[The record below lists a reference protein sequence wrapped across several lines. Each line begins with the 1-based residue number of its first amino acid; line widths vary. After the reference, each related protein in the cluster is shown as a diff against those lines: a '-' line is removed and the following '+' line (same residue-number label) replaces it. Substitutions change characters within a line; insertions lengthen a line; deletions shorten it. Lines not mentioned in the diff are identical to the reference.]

1 MGNFQKTK
9 ISLLALAAVL
19 CWMGAVSGN
28 AQETYVTAPPPQL
41 NLPAGSWISVVVN
54 QPLSSDQNRPGDLFL
69 ASLAQPLV
77 VNGFVVARRGQTLE
91 GRIVVAERAGRRTG
105 TSRLGLELT
114 EISLVDGTQLP
125 VVTEW
130 VEHVGPAS
138 AGEDAVTIASTAGI
152 GAVIGA
158 AADGGFGAGM
168 GAIAGA
174 AASTIGVLATRGK
187 PTVVYP
193 EAMLTFRTLSPL
205 TIDTVNAEAAFQP
218 VQQEDYEPAALQRRS
233 ASRAGPGYRYYDAR
247 YPHYQGRYPRDSHY
261 SYGYPYLYY
270 EPYPRYLYGPT
281 IVIRPAPRFYRPRV
295 LRPLV
300 ISPRIVIGGG
310 RSRGDSWRGRGGDS
324 RRGDSRRGRG
334 GDFRGGNS
342 RGRGRGR

>member
-1 MGNFQKTK
+1 MRRFQDTK
-9 ISLLALAAVL
+9 VRLSALVVAW
-19 CWMGAVSGN
+19 CWTGAVSGFP
-28 AQETYVTAPPPQL
+28 QETYVTAPPPQL
-41 NLPAGSWISVVVN
+41 DLPAGSWISVVVN

-69 ASLAQPLV
+69 ASLAQPIV
-77 VNGFVVARRGQTLE
+77 VNGFVVARRGQTVE

-130 VEHVGPAS
+130 VEHVGPAT
-138 AGEDAVTIASTAGI
+138 AGEDAVAIATTTGL

-193 EAMLTFRTLSPL
+193 ESMLTFRTLSPL
-205 TIDTVNAEAAFQP
+205 TIDTVNAEGAFQP
-218 VQQEDYEPAALQRRS
+218 VRQEDYEPAALQRRS
-233 ASRAGPGYRYYDAR
+233 GARGGPGYRYYDV
-247 YPHYQGRYPRDSHY
+247 HYKRYPRRSHFY
-261 SYGYPYLYY
+261 SYYSFGYPYPYY

-281 IVIRPAPRFYRPRV
+281 IVIRPAPRIYRPRIYG
-295 LRPLV
+295 PPI
-300 ISPRIVIGGG
+300 ISPRIYIGGD
-310 RSRGDSWRGRGGDS
+310 RSRGHEWRGRGGDY
-324 RRGDSRRGRG
+324 RRGDFGRGRG

-342 RGRGRGR
+342 RGRGR

>member
-1 MGNFQKTK
+1 MGNFKK
-9 ISLLALAAVL
+9 RMISLSALAVAVS
-19 CWMGAVSGN
+19 WMGAVPGN
-28 AQETYVTAPPPQL
+28 AQETYLTTPPPQL
-41 NLPAGSWISVVVN
+41 NLPAGSWISVWVN
-54 QPLSSDQNRPGDLFL
+54 QPISSDQNRPGDLFL
-69 ASLAQPLV
+69 ASLAQPLI
-77 VNGFVVARRGQTLE
+77 VNGFVIARRGQTLE

-114 EISLVDGTQLP
+114 EISLVDGAQLP

-138 AGEDAVTIASTAGI
+138 AGGDAVTIATTTGI

-193 EAMLTFRTLSPL
+193 ESMLTFRTLSPL

-233 ASRAGPGYRYYDAR
+233 APQAGPGYRYYDAR
-247 YPHYQGRYPRDSHY
+247 YQRRYPRYSHSHY

-281 IVIRPAPRFYRPRV
+281 VVIRPSPRFYRPRV
-295 LRPLV
+295 ISPLV

-324 RRGDSRRGRG
+324 RRGDSWRGRG

>member
-1 MGNFQKTK
+1 
-9 ISLLALAAVL
+9 
-19 CWMGAVSGN
+19 
-28 AQETYVTAPPPQL
+28 
-41 NLPAGSWISVVVN
+41 
-54 QPLSSDQNRPGDLFL
+54 
-69 ASLAQPLV
+69 
-77 VNGFVVARRGQTLE
+77 
-91 GRIVVAERAGRRTG
+91 
-105 TSRLGLELT
+105 
-114 EISLVDGTQLP
+114 
-125 VVTEW
+125 
-130 VEHVGPAS
+130 
-138 AGEDAVTIASTAGI
+138 
-152 GAVIGA
+152 
-158 AADGGFGAGM
+158 
-168 GAIAGA
+168 
-174 AASTIGVLATRGK
+174 IGVLATRGK

-193 EAMLTFRTLSPL
+193 ESMLTFRTLSPL

-233 ASRAGPGYRYYDAR
+233 SPRAGPGYRYYDVR
-247 YPHYQGRYPRDSHY
+247 YKGRYPRYSRYDFHY
-261 SYGYPYLYY
+261 SYDYPYQYY

-281 IVIRPAPRFYRPRV
+281 VVIRPAPRFYRPRV